1 MDKASSLRPK
11 LRAKE
16 LEKQKQR
23 EHAKEE
29 EERISENVS
38 KFSNERLSLE
48 SVHND
53 IEQLARDQE
62 DSNLDS
68 LNAKLEKLQAK
79 KAEKEQ
85 RITDLEP
92 ELERVVRSI
101 NDQESHRKL
110 IQGNIDLIQMR
121 QRRKE
126 LEKQMEGLRE
136 DLEQIEGREV
146 ATQEFKAATNRKE
159 EVVDAKARLEG
170 RRGGFVEQIHALK
183 VSLLYLTLTISPST
197 CY

>member
-1 MDKASSLRPK
+1 MDQASNLRPK

-16 LEKQKQR
+16 MEKQKQR

-38 KFSNERLSLE
+38 KISNERLSLE
-48 SVHND
+48 SVHTD
-53 IEQLARDQE
+53 IERLARNQE

-68 LNAKLEKLQAK
+68 LNAKLEKLQSK
-79 KAEKEQ
+79 RAEKEQ
-85 RITDLEP
+85 RIKDLEP

-110 IQGNIDLIQMR
+110 IQGNIDLIHMR

-126 LEKQMEGLRE
+126 LEKQMEGLRD

-146 ATQEFKAATNRKE
+146 ATREFKAASNRKE

-183 VSLLYLTLTISPST
+183 VSALHPFWN
-197 CY
+197 